1 MDLGG
6 EAESFQPQLRLLL
19 DFCVF
24 LDFRFYQRAELL
36 RRASGRIEPLRHQ
49 RVYHFR
55 FWDSRLGVNGAGV
68 IPFLERDY

>member
-36 RRASGRIEPLRHQ
+36 RRASGRMSPCVANDFI
-49 RVYHFR
+49 
-55 FWDSRLGVNGAGV
+55 
-68 IPFLERDY
+68 I